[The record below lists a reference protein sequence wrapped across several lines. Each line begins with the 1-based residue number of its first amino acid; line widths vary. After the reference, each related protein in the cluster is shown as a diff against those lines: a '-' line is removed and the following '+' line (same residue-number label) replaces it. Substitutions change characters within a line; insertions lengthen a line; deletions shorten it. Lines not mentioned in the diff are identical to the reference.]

1 MNELTKAKTIVEDE
15 ELKDVH
21 AQAQELVERVIQLG
35 IFDNLSQ
42 KLMQLVVFSMGD
54 VKNFDISDFKLQVE
68 LFLRKFYE
76 LQSRMKK
83 VLDKESQATP
93 VQIDY
98 SVLKNLTKDLTQFP
112 VVIEGFCLLI
122 DLEFKQNPDYDLE
135 QLIGD
140 FNSLGGALTQI
151 IGDISS

>member
-1 MNELTKAKTIVEDE
+1 MTELTEAEIFVEE
-15 ELKDVH
+15 EGLKDTH
-21 AQAQELVERVIQLG
+21 TQAQELVEKVIQLE
-35 IFDNLSQ
+35 IFNKFSQ

-54 VKNFDISDFKLQVE
+54 IRNFDISDFHLQVE

-76 LQSRMKK
+76 LQSQMKK
-83 VLDKESQATP
+83 LFDEESQATP
-93 VQIDY
+93 VRIDY
-98 SVLKNLTKDLTQFP
+98 GVLKNLTKDLTQFP
-112 VVIEGFCLLI
+112 AVIEGFCLLI

-140 FNSLGGALTQI
+140 FHTLEGALTRI

>member
-1 MNELTKAKTIVEDE
+1 
-15 ELKDVH
+15 
-21 AQAQELVERVIQLG
+21 
-35 IFDNLSQ
+35 
-42 KLMQLVVFSMGD
+42 
-54 VKNFDISDFKLQVE
+54 
-68 LFLRKFYE
+68 
-76 LQSRMKK
+76 MKK
-83 VLDKESQATP
+83 MLDKESQATP

-140 FNSLGGALTQI
+140 FHTFGGALI
-151 IGDISS
+151 RSINNISS